1 LIYSQHSH
9 ANYLTDG
16 TLEVKGNFTQKR
28 YNSYDNFKATGNH
41 RVVLSGEELQIVTFE
56 SSSGSGSCIN
66 ILEITNSS
74 DKGVRFTSKVFVNG
88 ALNIRHACSRR
99 RIFMYWYKYGNKLG
113 YLDYDLC
120 IDGNVLL

>member
-1 LIYSQHSH
+1 MTKPTDYLKVEGDFLIYSQHSH

-74 DKGVRFTSKVFVNG
+74 DKGVRLHQRFLSME
-88 ALNIRHACSRR
+88 R
-99 RIFMYWYKYGNKLG
+99 
-113 YLDYDLC
+113 
-120 IDGNVLL
+120 